1 MKPDSFSRVA
11 RLGELTG
18 DGPFSVSANGRDV
31 VLARTPAGWRAFEGR
46 CPHQGALLGEG
57 EIDAGALVCRNHR
70 WRFSL
75 DTGERL
81 GGPECLASFP
91 TVERGSYV
99 YIDLSGSK
107 ASAAETQKTAKRPLS
122 SAPGPK
128 GLPVLGNALQ
138 VDPAR
143 LHLVLEDWSRRY
155 GPTFRFRAGS
165 RIVYATTDPDMIEE
179 ALRSRPETFRRSKRS
194 DDVFSEAGVKGVLN
208 AEGDAWRSQ
217 RKLAVAALA
226 QRHLKALYPHIRTVA
241 GRFKARWEKAAAS
254 GETLDVVEEMKRF
267 TVDVTT
273 LIAFGHDS
281 NTIED
286 AHDRIQDHLELVLPT
301 IIRRIVS
308 SFPVWRY
315 VRRPSDRRFEQALA
329 AVRRWLEARL
339 TETRARLAADPDRIA
354 RPSNF
359 IEAMLIA
366 TDESGK
372 PFSDATII
380 SNLITM
386 LLGGEDTTAYTL
398 TWAIH
403 ELCDAPRWGAAL
415 RREADEILGADD
427 FAGDVEVVN
436 ALAVANAVASE
447 TMRLRP
453 AAPINGVT
461 ANVDTTLGPFI
472 VPGGAT
478 ILLLLR
484 PNAVDGAHFAEPA
497 AFRPDRWL
505 EPIGAHDVA
514 VYAPF
519 GSGPRLC
526 PGRSLAL
533 IEMKAVL
540 SMLYKAFDI
549 ARVGRAEDVSERY
562 GLTMGPVGLR
572 VRVKARTLEPRAA

>member
-1 MKPDSFSRVA
+1 MKPDSFSPVA
-11 RLGELTG
+11 KLDELAG
-18 DGPFSVSANGRDV
+18 DGPFAVSANGRDV
-31 VLARTPAGWRAFEGR
+31 VLVRTPAGWRAFEGR

-57 EIDAGALVCRNHR
+57 EIEPGALVCRNHR

-91 TVERGSYV
+91 ATERDGHVYV
-99 YIDLSGSK
+99 DVSGSK
-107 ASAAETQKTAKRPLS
+107 AAAAERQTTAKRPLS
-122 SAPGPK
+122 SVSGPK
-128 GLPVLGNALQ
+128 GLPVLGNAHQ
-138 VDPAR
+138 IDAAR
-143 LHLVLEDWSRRY
+143 LHLVLEDWNRKY

-165 RIVYATTDPDMIEE
+165 RIAYATTDPAMIEE
-179 ALRSRPETFRRSKRS
+179 ALRSRPETFRRTVRS
-194 DDVFSEAGVKGVLN
+194 DEVISEAGIKGVLN
-208 AEGDAWRSQ
+208 AEGDAWRPQ

-226 QRHLKALYPHIRTVA
+226 QRHLKTLYPHIRTVS
-241 GRFKARWEKAAAS
+241 GRFKTRWEKAAAS

-281 NTIED
+281 NTIEE

-301 IIRRIVS
+301 ISRRIVS
-308 SFPVWRY
+308 SFPIWRY
-315 VRRPSDRRFEQALA
+315 VKRPSDRRFEQALM
-329 AVRRWLEARL
+329 AVRRWLEAL
-339 TETRARLAADPDRIA
+339 LAETRALLAADPDRAA

-359 IEAMLIA
+359 IEAMLVA

-372 PFSDATII
+372 PFSDPTII

-398 TWAIH
+398 TWAVH
-403 ELCDAPRWGAAL
+403 ELCEAPRWRAEL
-415 RREADEILGADD
+415 RREADDVLGAGD
-427 FAGDVEVVN
+427 FAQDVDAVN

-453 AAPINGVT
+453 AAPVNGVT
-461 ANVDTTLGPFI
+461 ANVDTTLGDFI
-472 VPGGAT
+472 VPRGTT

-484 PNAVDGAHFAEPA
+484 PNAVDSAHFADPA

-549 ARVGRAEDVSERY
+549 ERVGRAEDVSERF

-572 VRVKARTLEPRAA
+572 VRVKARASERRAA

>member
-1 MKPDSFSRVA
+1 M
-11 RLGELTG
+11 
-18 DGPFSVSANGRDV
+18 
-31 VLARTPAGWRAFEGR
+31 
-46 CPHQGALLGEG
+46 
-57 EIDAGALVCRNHR
+57 
-70 WRFSL
+70 
-75 DTGERL
+75 
-81 GGPECLASFP
+81 
-91 TVERGSYV
+91 
-99 YIDLSGSK
+99 
-107 ASAAETQKTAKRPLS
+107 
-122 SAPGPK
+122 
-128 GLPVLGNALQ
+128 
-138 VDPAR
+138 
-143 LHLVLEDWSRRY
+143 
-155 GPTFRFRAGS
+155 
-165 RIVYATTDPDMIEE
+165 
-179 ALRSRPETFRRSKRS
+179 
-194 DDVFSEAGVKGVLN
+194 
-208 AEGDAWRSQ
+208 
-217 RKLAVAALA
+217 AALA

-301 IIRRIVS
+301 ITRRIVS

-505 EPIGAHDVA
+505 GPIGAHESPSTRPSARDRVCVRA
-514 VYAPF
+514 D
-519 GSGPRLC
+519 
-526 PGRSLAL
+526 RS
-533 IEMKAVL
+533 
-540 SMLYKAFDI
+540 
-549 ARVGRAEDVSERY
+549 
-562 GLTMGPVGLR
+562 P
-572 VRVKARTLEPRAA
+572 